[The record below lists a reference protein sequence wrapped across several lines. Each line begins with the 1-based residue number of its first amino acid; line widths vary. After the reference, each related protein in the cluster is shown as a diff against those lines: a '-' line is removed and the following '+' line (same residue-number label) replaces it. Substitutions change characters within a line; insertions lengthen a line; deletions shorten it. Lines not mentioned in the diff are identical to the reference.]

1 MRKMIY
7 VFVIIA
13 VLVVCRG
20 CIPSLMGGVSK
31 KTAAENLT
39 QYLEKNFK
47 GELGFEELDRFFNE
61 GNMNPNM
68 FRVVVYEKARPEI
81 LFVSYFDAKKILT
94 QEDEKSITVYHKTIP
109 EQYKDAKTDYTAR
122 EHIREHFKDRLSK
135 IDFGYFETTAFFN
148 HRAEVSEVKSITDD
162 FEQQL
167 NLYKDSLVVSNTHR
181 VVFDMEEVNGLT
193 LKVDFDSESD
203 KFTGQR
209 FGVWRKSKSYTK
221 IEEALKPEMSNYLNS
236 NNFDLQLHGTNA
248 FFLRQTDF
256 AEGVWVNF
264 LEKKGTVPN
273 DKGRWQDPVIAFI
286 FVYYDLNTRTVKKQF
301 VEKRTV
307 FDSYMDELERIG
319 KNLPAEY
326 Y

>member
-7 VFVIIA
+7 ILVIIA
-13 VLVVCRG
+13 VLIVCRG

-47 GELGFEELDRFFNE
+47 GELGFEELSRFFNE

-68 FRVVVYEKARPEI
+68 FRAVVYEKARPVI

-94 QEDEKSITVYHKTIP
+94 EEGDKTVTAYHKTIP
-109 EQYKDAKTDYTAR
+109 EQYKEAKTDYTAR
-122 EHIREHFKDRLSK
+122 EYIREYFKDRLSK
-135 IDFGYFETTAFFN
+135 IDFGYFETTAIFD
-148 HRAEVSEVKSITDD
+148 HKAQVSEIKSITDD

-167 NLYKDSLVVSNTHR
+167 NMYKDSLLVSNTHR

-221 IEEALKPEMSNYLNS
+221 IEEALKPEMTKYLSS
-236 NNFDLQLHGTNA
+236 NNFDLQLHATNA
-248 FFLRQTDF
+248 FYLRQTDF

-264 LEKKGTVPN
+264 LEKKGIVPS

-286 FVYYDLNTRTVKKQF
+286 FVYYDLNTGDIKKQF
-301 VEKRTV
+301 VEKRIV
-307 FDSYMDELERIG
+307 FDSYMDELDRIG

-326 Y
+326 H

>member
-1 MRKMIY
+1 
-7 VFVIIA
+7 
-13 VLVVCRG
+13 
-20 CIPSLMGGVSK
+20 MGGVSK

-47 GELGFEELDRFFNE
+47 EELGFEELSRFFNE

-68 FRVVVYEKARPEI
+68 FRAVVYEKARPEI

-94 QEDEKSITVYHKTIP
+94 EEGDKPATTYHKTIP

-122 EHIREHFKDRLSK
+122 EHIREYFKDKLIK

-203 KFTGQR
+203 KFTGQC
-209 FGVWRKSKSYTK
+209 FGIWRKSKSYTK